1 MITKDFFLP
10 ILSERAI
17 SKKPPMTPAEGD
29 DRYKKRGNGVRNIQ
43 LHDPIGDDKIDQGVV

>member
-1 MITKDFFLP
+1 
-10 ILSERAI
+10 
-17 SKKPPMTPAEGD
+17 MTPAEGD